1 MKIAIIP
8 GTFFPNPGGAQVQAH
23 NLANK
28 ICEKKHVAEILLMG
42 KSSIKKKKYKFVYFN
57 KIIIDIVF
65 FLHYY
70 AKLNLTFFLEYY
82 LKKFIKK
89 NNYQIWHF
97 IFLNYKSLLLI
108 DKLKKLNQKIIVT
121 FQGADIQI
129 NKNIT
134 YGNRLDKKYENL
146 LKKNINKI
154 DFFTSISFNIF
165 NDLKKLGLN
174 EKKIINIPNG
184 TILSKVIKL
193 KKNIKKVNKNIFR
206 IITVA
211 RYAEKKKGFDLV
223 SKITKRLIANGLN
236 FKWTIIGKNTSKLLE
251 NNYIKKNK
259 NFFHIIEDINV
270 ENELYFPNSK
280 ILKYYINSDVYLNL
294 SRIESFGITFVEALS
309 ANLPIITFDT
319 KGANEIVS
327 NNYNGFKVKS
337 GNFNLLIKKIIF
349 LSKKKNFFRN
359 KPFRSSKK
367 FNLDYLVQ
375 KYIKIYKK
383 NLN

>member
-8 GTFFPNPGGAQVQAH
+8 GAFFPDPGGAQVQVH

-28 ICEKKHVAEILLMG
+28 LYEKNNKTDVILFN
-42 KSSIKKKKYKFVYFN
+42 KTNIKKKKYNIFYLN
-57 KIIIDIVF
+57 KCLINIIYIFHYYLNIDI
-65 FLHYY
+65 
-70 AKLNLTFFLEYY
+70 TFI
-82 LKKFIKK
+82 LKIYFKRVINKK
-89 NNYQIWHF
+89 KYNIWHF
-97 IFLNYKSLLLI
+97 IFLNYKSLLFI
-108 DKLKKLNQKIIVT
+108 SILKKLNQKVVVT

-129 NKNIT
+129 DKDIM

-146 LKKNINKI
+146 LKENIYKI
-154 DFFTSISFNIF
+154 DFFTSISLNIF
-165 NDLKKLGLN
+165 NELRKLNLN
-174 EKKIINIPNG
+174 NKKIITIPNG
-184 TILSKVIKL
+184 TILNKVVKL
-193 KKNIKKVNKNIFR
+193 KKSKEKINKNIFR

-223 SKITKRLIANGLN
+223 SKIAKKLISNNLN
-236 FKWTIIGKNTSKLLE
+236 FRWTIIGKNTSKLLE

-259 NFFHIIEDINV
+259 NFFNIVEDINV

-294 SRIESFGITFVEALS
+294 SRIESFGITFVESLS

-349 LSKKKNFFRN
+349 LSKKKNFFKN

-383 NLN
+383 I